1 MSADE
6 TYENIPHHKFN
17 NDNQPILVATDV
29 KNIMLV
35 PDIVNHSKIHP
46 HFRERMPLCLLNGMI
61 PTFKRYHCVLVPGL
75 LVEFFQFSMR
85 NDSHIAL
92 LNTKLH
98 KYSANQNFKSAK
110 FQFAEYFK
118 SIHIQRIPKVA
129 EFVEAPGRLR
139 NNQMFCGLQE
149 AEGDADI
156 AETVRLAVVLFKIVA
171 GKFAAPDK
179 VIVAAERQIDLE
191 TV

>member
-35 PDIVNHSKIHP
+35 PDIVNRSKIHP

-98 KYSANQNFKSAK
+98 KYSANQNFLNNK
-110 FQFAEYFK
+110 FQFTEYPK
-118 SIHIQRIPKVA
+118 SQSRD
-129 EFVEAPGRLR
+129 
-139 NNQMFCGLQE
+139 LQE
-149 AEGDADI
+149 AERYADVTE
-156 AETVRLAVVLFKIVA
+156 AVWLTVVLLEIVA
-171 GKFAAPDK
+171 GKLAAPDK
-179 VIVAAERQIDLE
+179 IVIAAERQIDLE